1 LDKLATV
8 RQRQLSCFGS
18 DSHGFRLNP
27 PLPEEELR
35 RFETAHGV
43 ELPACYR
50 AFLLHAGNGGA
61 GPYYGLFPLDKWNDF
76 ADWVLDEVPADF
88 LARPSPLRPGWT
100 PGLDMD
106 SDAGERAAYQ
116 GTLSI
121 GSQGCT
127 YAMQLI
133 VSGSSRG
140 RVAYVD
146 ADGQAPF
153 VTRDGDFLSWYERWL
168 DELLNGYETSG
179 FGCSPPG
186 GEAELLAILGDAE
199 ADAQLKGE
207 AAWAIRR
214 LPRLSDPAAAQVIEY
229 LRDPLADVRS
239 GACSVIR
246 RFALTPAL
254 ERVGELLGDSAS
266 QVRRE
271 AVLTLMELVPDRSA
285 EDVRQTMLREPDYSV
300 ASSALFR
307 LKDAG
312 RLRQTDLLHVIETSR
327 LDSLRG
333 LAVYYLDW
341 GGLGAADTDL
351 AIRLLNDPD
360 KQVRLYA
367 ALGLRHSK
375 LRLPAAVLIA
385 CLERE
390 EDATIADHLLA
401 MLGARADPAA
411 SPVLLQWATAADD
424 FHRLAALEGLIRLG
438 DERAVTVAREMLRA
452 KRPPRRVD
460 ANGGIRSHVLTIR
473 TLVWRTLLR
482 NAPHGVLRSLA
493 RRLRIGS

>member
-1 LDKLATV
+1 LDKLAAV

-18 DSHGFRLNP
+18 DSHRFHLNP
-27 PLPEEELR
+27 PISEEELS
-35 RFETAHGV
+35 RFETVQGI
-43 ELPACYR
+43 ELPVGYR
-50 AFLLHAGNGGA
+50 GFLLHAGNGGA
-61 GPYYGLFPLDKWNDF
+61 GPYYGVFPLDKWDDF
-76 ADWVLDEVPADF
+76 AGWVLHDVPADF
-88 LARPSPLRPGWT
+88 LARPSPLRPGGN

-106 SDAGERAAYQ
+106 SDADELAAYQ

-133 VSGSSRG
+133 VSGPCRG

-153 VTRDGDFLSWYERWL
+153 VTRDDDFLSWYERWL

-186 GEAELLAILGDAE
+186 GEAAYLAILDDAE
-199 ADAQLKGE
+199 ADSELKGE

-214 LPRLSDPAAAQVIEY
+214 LPRLSEPAAAQVIEY

-239 GACSVIR
+239 GACAAIR
-246 RFALTPAL
+246 KFALTPAL
-254 ERVGELLGDSAS
+254 ERVGELLGDAAP

-271 AVLTLMELVPDRSA
+271 AVGTLMEVAPDRWA
-285 EDVRQTMLREPDYSV
+285 DAVRRMMLRDPDSDV
-300 ASSALFR
+300 ASSAIRR

-312 RLRQTDLLHVIETSR
+312 RLRRADLLHIIETSS
-327 LDSLRG
+327 LGSLRG
-333 LAVYYLDW
+333 SAVYYLDCS
-341 GGLGAADTDL
+341 GLGTADMDL
-351 AIRLLNDPD
+351 AIGLLNDPD
-360 KQVRLYA
+360 RQVRLYA
-367 ALGLRHSK
+367 ALGLRQSK
-375 LRLPAAVLIA
+375 LQLPAAALIA
-385 CLERE
+385 CLEWE
-390 EDATIADHLLA
+390 EDATIADHLLT

-411 SPVLLQWATAADD
+411 SQVLLRRATAADD
-424 FHRLAALEGLIRLG
+424 FHRLAALEGLIKIG
-438 DERAVTVAREMLRA
+438 DKRAVAVAREMLWE

-482 NAPHGVLRSLA
+482 EAPRGVLRSLA